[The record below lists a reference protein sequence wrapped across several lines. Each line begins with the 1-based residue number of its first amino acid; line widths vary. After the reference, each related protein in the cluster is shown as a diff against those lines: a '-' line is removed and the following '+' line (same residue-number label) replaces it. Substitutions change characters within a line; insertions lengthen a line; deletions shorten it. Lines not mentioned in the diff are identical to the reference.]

1 MEKYR
6 ILGIAPYEG
15 FKWFLSNAIKKRDDI
30 DAEIYSADLEA
41 AVDLIHSIDLSK
53 YDAVISRGRTGRM
66 VQNEIDIPFVNV
78 EFSGYDLLR
87 SLKLAQYIQNRKI
100 AFVTF
105 IDLTQ
110 KVQFLT
116 ELLESDMEIITP
128 ASPDT
133 PKEMDD
139 LISDLFYNQ
148 NVQLFIGDGACV
160 ERASALGAET
170 ILVTSGPESLDK
182 AIEEA
187 IDTIEY
193 NRKFERK
200 NLFYHSLL
208 EQTDVPIS
216 LFDEDKNL
224 IYSKLFTEKNVSEIH
239 NVLKQHIDS
248 VFLNQTIK
256 FIEKTSDVYWKVHG
270 KSVTIGNKPYALF
283 DIKKTFSETEKN
295 PLPYEIIDLKTAR
308 DGAMLVTS
316 NVTMSDTWNKSKVLC
331 ESNAPTFIYGG
342 SGTGKKTFAY
352 ATYATG
358 EFSNAPLI
366 SIDCSVLDIKLLSM
380 LFKDEKSPLCEN
392 SYTILFN
399 KVNLLSSDIQNK
411 LCRYL
416 EITDIVSKNKIISTF
431 SGDIWSTITNGA
443 FSKDLYYKLAGT
455 SIYLPPLNER
465 QDDIPAMVRTFL
477 SSANQHMTVQ
487 IVGVE
492 PLAMKMLQE
501 HKWSYGITQ
510 LNSVLKKLVL
520 VAKQQFITVD
530 NVKSILFQNDETD
543 LINSSCEVID
553 LSKTLEEISIDVI
566 NLVLSEEKGNQSK
579 TAKRLGISRSTLW
592 KKLNQ

>member
-1 MEKYR
+1 MKKYR

-15 FKWFLSNAIKKRDDI
+15 FKGFFLNAIKKRDDI
-30 DAEIYSADLEA
+30 DAAVYSADLEA
-41 AVDLIHSIDLSK
+41 AVDLVKSIDLSN

-66 VQNEIDIPFVNV
+66 IQKEIDIPFVNV

-100 AFVTF
+100 AFITF
-105 IDLTQ
+105 IDLGQ

-116 ELLESDMEIITP
+116 ELLECKIEILTP
-128 ASPDT
+128 PSPET
-133 PKEMDD
+133 SKEMDD
-139 LISDLFYNQ
+139 LINDLFYNQ

-182 AIEEA
+182 AIEET

-208 EQTDVPIS
+208 EQADVPIS

-224 IYSKLFTEKNVSEIH
+224 IYSKLFVEKNVSEIH
-239 NVLKQHIDS
+239 NVLKKHIDN
-248 VFLNQTIK
+248 VFTNQTTQ
-256 FIEKTSDVYWKVHG
+256 FIEKTEDVSWKVHG
-270 KSVTIGNKPYALF
+270 KSVTVGNKPYALF
-283 DIKKTFSETEKN
+283 DIKKTFSETDKSS
-295 PLPYEIIDLKTAR
+295 LPYAIIDLKTAR
-308 DGAMLVTS
+308 DSAMLVLS
-316 NVTMSDTWNKSKVLC
+316 NVTISDTWNKSKALL
-331 ESNAPTFIYGG
+331 ENNMPMFIYGE

-358 EFSNAPLI
+358 EFSNSPLI
-366 SIDCSVLDIKLLSM
+366 NIECSILDVKTLSM
-380 LFKDEKSPLCEN
+380 LFNDEKSPLHESN
-392 SYTILFN
+392 YTILFN
-399 KVNLLSSDIQNK
+399 KVNLLSPDIQNK
-411 LCRYL
+411 LYRYL
-416 EITDIVSKNKIISTF
+416 ENTGIASKNKIISTF
-431 SGDIWSTITNGA
+431 SGDIWPAITTGS

-455 SIYLPPLNER
+455 SIYLPPLNDR
-465 QDDIPAMVRTFL
+465 KDDIPAMVRTFL
-477 SSANQHMTVQ
+477 SSANQQMTVQ

-492 PLAMKMLQE
+492 PEAMIMLQG
-501 HKWSYGITQ
+501 HNWSYGITQ

-520 VAKQQFITVD
+520 MAKQQFITVD
-530 NVKSILFQNDETD
+530 NVKNILFQSDETEK
-543 LINSSCEVID
+543 INTSSNIID
-553 LSKTLEEISIDVI
+553 LSKTLDEISVDII
-566 NLVLSEEKGNQSK
+566 NLVLLEEKGNQSK